1 MLTTLRNSS
10 KNTILKF
17 VLGTLLTVLIIS
29 FAMWGTE
36 DLVGVSKRQ
45 NTVASV
51 GKLDISAQEFF
62 SLYSRQTEE
71 IRKLLGSS
79 LDIQKSREFGYVD
92 RALSS
97 LINRALFNN
106 EALELGLSVSDRNVR
121 DKILKDD
128 AFKDDLGQF
137 SELLFRQLIS
147 ESGYSED
154 TYVEGTRQDLAREQM
169 VETIRSSLII
179 PKIIQN
185 SLGEY
190 NLQERSVDYFVIDSK
205 KQEIGKLKEDLL
217 MKHYNENKSN
227 FMSEERRSSETLLLD
242 AKKYAKK
249 LTVTSEEVKL
259 LFEERKELLREPE
272 QRYIQQILVDDKN
285 KADQIY
291 KNLNDKKSNFVK
303 VAKEEANLT
312 EEDIDL
318 GWNTKSEMPE
328 EIVDDVFMIKINKYS
343 KPLQSTFGWHIV
355 KILDVKEKKE
365 TKFEEVEDK
374 FKNEI
379 LLDKGKEAVYDLQ
392 DELEDLLASGST
404 FDEISK
410 TLDVKLITSNK
421 IDRSGT
427 DMNGNKNQDYQDERI
442 LRTVFNQKLNEEGN
456 IINIDKDEG
465 LAISLVTEIIKP
477 EQLSFEDSKKLV
489 NEELTSKVQFEK
501 AMKKAG
507 DIKKRVKKGEKFE
520 NIARQNKLELK
531 GVKPFSRIL
540 PDSSKLPVPLISKIF
555 ESQIGD
561 VNIGQLGTNEIVVAK
576 TVEILNDLS
585 KDKKEIKELS
595 NKIKDDLTLDLLA
608 QFSEALRKK
617 YKITIN
623 DDVINQ
629 LN

>member
-17 VLGTLLTVLIIS
+17 VLGTLLTILIIS

-36 DLVGVSKRQ
+36 DLVGVSKKQ
-45 NTVASV
+45 STVASV
-51 GKLDISAQEFF
+51 GKIDISSQEFY

-121 DKILKDD
+121 DKIIKDE

-137 SELLFRQLIS
+137 SELMFRQLIS

-154 TYVEGTRQDLAREQM
+154 SYVEGTRQDLAREQM

-179 PKIIQN
+179 PKVIKE

-190 NLQERSVDYFVIDSK
+190 NLQERSVDYIVIDSK
-205 KQEIGKLKEDLL
+205 DQKIGNLNEASLK
-217 MKHYNENKSN
+217 KHYEDNKTN

-242 AKKYAKK
+242 AKKYATK
-249 LTVTSEEVKL
+249 LTVTPEEVKL
-259 LFEERKELLREPE
+259 LFEERKELLKEPE
-272 QRYIQQILVDDKN
+272 QRYIQQILVDDKVLAEEIYN
-285 KADQIY
+285 K
-291 KNLNDKKSNFVK
+291 LSKSNFVK
-303 VAKEEANLT
+303 IAKSSANLS

-328 EIVDDVFMIKINKYS
+328 EIVDNVFKIKKNEFS
-343 KPLQSTFGWHIV
+343 KPLESTFGWHIIKV
-355 KILDVKEKKE
+355 LDIKEKKE
-365 TKFEEVEDK
+365 TKFEEVKQK

-410 TLDVKLITSNK
+410 TLDVKLIKSEK
-421 IDRSGT
+421 IDKRGVNVDET
-427 DMNGNKNQDYQDERI
+427 INKDYQDERI
-442 LRTVFNQKLNEEGN
+442 LRSVFNQKLNEEGN

-465 LAISLVTEIIKP
+465 LAISIVTEIFEPK
-477 EQLSFEDSKKLV
+477 QLSFEDSKNLIK
-489 NEELTSKVQFEK
+489 EELISKLQFEEAMNK
-501 AMKKAG
+501 AK
-507 DIKKRVKKGEKFE
+507 DIKKRVDNGESFE
-520 NIARQNKLELK
+520 NLAIQNKAELK

-540 PDSSKLPVPLISKIF
+540 PDSSQLPIPLISKIF
-555 ESQIGD
+555 DSQIGD
-561 VNIGQLGTNEIVVAK
+561 INIEQRGTNEIVVAK
-576 TVEILNDLS
+576 TVEIFDNLS
-585 KDKKEIKELS
+585 KDEKEIKELS
-595 NKIKDDLTLDLLA
+595 QKIKDDLTLDLLA